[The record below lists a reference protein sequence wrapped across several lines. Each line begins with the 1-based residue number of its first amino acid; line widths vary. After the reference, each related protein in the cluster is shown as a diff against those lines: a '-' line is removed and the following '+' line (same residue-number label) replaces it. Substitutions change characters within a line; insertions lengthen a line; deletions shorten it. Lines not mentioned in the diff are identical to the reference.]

1 MNDESPRKKK
11 RRKRYKRRK
20 RKQKKQDSVDIR
32 PRKATRSIDAD
43 NQKITQEKLYSLYTS
58 TNPAINDSLWEKRQ
72 QRIAA
77 YYSYILTTMPSFY
90 GKYLNE
96 TLQEAVESQL
106 RLPVENQ
113 LNLFEE
119 LAISRTLAK
128 DALQMYA
135 EESANPKSTRE
146 QILIAGKFLY
156 SALEVVTNFCEKAAK
171 VDSMQRD
178 KYSIHTINSIVAQ
191 IVNIIHIV
199 LDIHDQHEL
208 AVELAREI
216 RIQLKIPVQTVKL
229 IEANANNQLGT
240 NLTPEAIDATVIDMD
255 SSVPNNPENE

>member
-1 MNDESPRKKK
+1 MNNEESPRKKK

-20 RKQKKQDSVDIR
+20 QKQRKSKDSIEIK
-32 PRKATRSIDAD
+32 PKKATRSIDAD
-43 NQKITQEKLYSLYTS
+43 NQKITEEKLYSLYTS
-58 TNPAINDSLWEKRQ
+58 SNPAINDSLWEKRQ

-77 YYSYILTTMPSFY
+77 YHLYILSTMPSFY

-106 RLPVENQ
+106 NLPVEDQ

-119 LAISRTLAK
+119 LALIRRFAC
-128 DALQMYA
+128 DALKVYSKELNKPDA
-135 EESANPKSTRE
+135 K
-146 QILIAGKFLY
+146 QIDIVVASKLATA
-156 SALEVVTNFCEKAAK
+156 ALEQVSNFCEKAAK

-208 AVELAREI
+208 AVEIAREI
-216 RIQLKIPVQTVKL
+216 RLQLKIPVQTVKL
-229 IEANANNQLGT
+229 IEANANNSLGT
-240 NLTPEAIDATVIDMD
+240 NLTPEAVDETVIDMD
-255 SSVPNNPENE
+255 NTIPKN